1 MIALE
6 IGCCGFVFLFFFF
19 VVVFFQL
26 GYLVTK
32 LFHGCGD
39 LIQKVS
45 HSVKTCSFLFCFVV
59 VVFVV
64 PFCFVVVV
72 VRVLVCFVLFFVVVV
87 VGVPLCCCWGPFL
100 FCCCWSG
107 RRVAS
112 PFEDHSILLESA
124 DRTMSA
130 AEERFEM

>member
-1 MIALE
+1 ML
-6 IGCCGFVFLFFFF
+6 L
-19 VVVFFQL
+19 L
-26 GYLVTK
+26 GSLY
-32 LFHGCGD
+32 
-39 LIQKVS
+39 
-45 HSVKTCSFLFCFVV
+45 
-59 VVFVV
+59 
-64 PFCFVVVV
+64 VV
-72 VRVLVCFVLFFVVVV
+72 VRVLVCFVLFCFVVVV
-87 VGVPLCCCWGPFL
+87 VGVPLCCCCWGPFL